1 MASGT
6 AKPFFVVGWYR
17 SARRFL
23 KEAMHELR
31 EVVWP
36 SAEEVKHYTILVLT
50 VIVSVAAFIAVFQA
64 IFQWVADGWLDL
76 YGTHG
81 RSIM

>member
-1 MASGT
+1 
-6 AKPFFVVGWYR
+6 
-17 SARRFL
+17 
-23 KEAMHELR
+23 
-31 EVVWP
+31 
-36 SAEEVKHYTILVLT
+36 
-50 VIVSVAAFIAVFQA
+50 VAAFIAVFQA

>member
-6 AKPFFVVGWYR
+6 AKPFFIIGWYR

-23 KEAMHELR
+23 KEVMHELR

-36 SAEEVKHYTILVLT
+36 SWDEIKHYTILVLT
-50 VIVSVAAFIAVFQA
+50 VIVGVAAYIALFQA
-64 IFQWVADGWLDL
+64 IFQWVADSWLDL

-81 RSIM
+81 RSIV

>member
-1 MASGT
+1 M
-6 AKPFFVVGWYR
+6 
-17 SARRFL
+17 
-23 KEAMHELR
+23 R

-64 IFQWVADGWLDL
+64 IFQLSL
-76 YGTHG
+76 IH
-81 RSIM
+81 I